1 MQREGYWDYMGR
13 KLRESHMENI
23 NVGED
28 IMKKEIAEMQKQVHC
43 LLVRIKELNDIV
55 SDLEYKVILK
65 GGDPDQVEMKF

>member
-1 MQREGYWDYMGR
+1 
-13 KLRESHMENI
+13 
-23 NVGED
+23 
-28 IMKKEIAEMQKQVHC
+28 MQKQVHC